1 MSASSQVRAGA
12 VFAPGRTTANGKVTL
27 PDRFSAATHR
37 VGRVVTLVLH
47 NLHEPDNEVHS
58 AVKAMPK
65 RSGDAVDA
73 EIVLDEPAPAP
84 QPERSHVR
92 LVAGDP
98 PMLRLEINLYSWERG
113 DSEIEVVLPHGGELS
128 NLLHWALPEQRLVI
142 CGNLRARI
150 HEELAEV
157 FNILQEPTN

>member
-1 MSASSQVRAGA
+1 
-12 VFAPGRTTANGKVTL
+12 
-27 PDRFSAATHR
+27 
-37 VGRVVTLVLH
+37 
-47 NLHEPDNEVHS
+47 
-58 AVKAMPK
+58 MP
-65 RSGDAVDA
+65 RRNGDAGDGELA
-73 EIVLDEPAPAP
+73 LDDPRPPAVIPGNTSESP
-84 QPERSHVR
+84 GERSHVR

-128 NLLHWALPEQRLVI
+128 DLLHWALPEQRLVI

-157 FNILQEPTN
+157 FTILQESAG

>member
-1 MSASSQVRAGA
+1 
-12 VFAPGRTTANGKVTL
+12 
-27 PDRFSAATHR
+27 
-37 VGRVVTLVLH
+37 
-47 NLHEPDNEVHS
+47 
-58 AVKAMPK
+58 MPK
-65 RSGDAVDA
+65 RNGEAGDS
-73 EIVLDEPAPAP
+73 EILLEAP
-84 QPERSHVR
+84 QPSPDPERSHVK

-128 NLLHWALPEQRLVI
+128 DLLQWALPEQRLVI

-157 FNILQEPTN
+157 FSMLQESAG

>member
-1 MSASSQVRAGA
+1 MGHTE
-12 VFAPGRTTANGKVTL
+12 FGRTSLV
-27 PDRFSAATHR
+27 FSTIR
-37 VGRVVTLVLH
+37 PFRQTEVVA
-47 NLHEPDNEVHS
+47 
-58 AVKAMPK
+58 AVKTMPK
-65 RSGDAVDA
+65 PNGGGG
-73 EIVLDEPAPAP
+73 ETE
-84 QPERSHVR
+84 PERSHVK

-128 NLLHWALPEQRLVI
+128 DLLHWALPEQRLVI

-157 FNILQEPTN
+157 FNVLQESPG